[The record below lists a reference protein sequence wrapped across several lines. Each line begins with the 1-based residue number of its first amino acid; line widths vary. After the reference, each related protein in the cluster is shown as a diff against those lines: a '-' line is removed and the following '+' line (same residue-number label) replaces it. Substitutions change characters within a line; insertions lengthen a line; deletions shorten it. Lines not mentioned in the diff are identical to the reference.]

1 MAAQIRGKRQ
11 SRYTILNLSIIALIT
26 FPAMSEQSFHQ
37 YFRSPIAWLI
47 VAAVVI
53 ISGVFYAQNE
63 RENARQQFERERIAS
78 EQAELRRTKEAE
90 ERRVRESQRILDE
103 IRAQKEAED
112 AQRQEAIAIRQSDVQ
127 NKQFVADDR
136 YVSPQQSAYQ
146 SYLMQQ
152 DQWRRDSDDRKQRYE
167 DESNLRKARAD
178 VERQMRFLQQREYEE
193 TSARTRR
200 EAAARYGR

>member
-1 MAAQIRGKRQ
+1 
-11 SRYTILNLSIIALIT
+11 
-26 FPAMSEQSFHQ
+26 MSEQPSHH
-37 YFRSPIAWLI
+37 YFRSPITWLI
-47 VAAVVI
+47 VAAAVI
-53 ISGVFYAQNE
+53 ISGVFYVQNE

-78 EQAELRRTKEAE
+78 EQAELRRAKEAE
-90 ERRVRESQRILDE
+90 ERRARESQRILDE
-103 IRAQKEAED
+103 IRAQKDAED

-178 VERQMRFLQQREYEE
+178 VERQKRFLQQREYEE
-193 TSARTRR
+193 LAARARR